1 MPVHYMCLAGTLGAS
16 AWPIIGTEIG
26 SSGVQPLHRVPLA
39 PPTRRAALLL
49 AHSRIATWASEELRS
64 LAVLNAPSYA
74 QYDDINENSPRARY
88 FQFSILY

>member
-49 AHSRIATWASEELRS
+49 AHSHIATWASEELRS

-88 FQFSILY
+88 F